1 MAELG
6 KAMPVLKKVLID
18 ERDSY
23 LTQKMREAPGKRIVS
38 VVGAGHMEGIKS
50 SLEKNQNINITEIE
64 QIPPSSPWTKIIG
77 WAIPVII
84 ILSIGFIGYSK
95 GLEHAGQNALFW
107 FLANGIPSAFGALLA
122 YGHPLTVLS
131 AFVGAPF
138 TSLSPLIG
146 AGYVA
151 AFVQAY
157 FKPPVVIELQNVMD
171 DAAKLK
177 NWWTNKVLRVFLVFI
192 LSSLGSVLGTYVG
205 AYEIVSNLF

>member
-1 MAELG
+1 
-6 KAMPVLKKVLID
+6 MPVLKKVLID